1 MAMFTGFKP
10 QGMQKIANRLG
21 YSGDMVNFDSYLQQ
35 NPEKQRQM
43 IVYED
48 AARKM
53 AEGGV
58 VRKFQQGGFN
68 ISNLI
73 TNPFQVGTQAVVYG
87 PDGQQYG
94 NSMIAER
101 AGVTDVS
108 YTQPDRRPFNVPVGG
123 DVAFGGAPVGRGE
136 PILRGDPRFDAMPRV
151 ERMPQ
156 INNYTQGYTPGYQ
169 NPFAG
174 MAGPE
179 ADKFRKMAEDRRK
192 QIGQAPTLEDVEKR
206 YDMSTLDAQGF
217 AVKLDSD
224 GNPTRN
230 REKVSFYKDKAQ
242 KQYDE
247 QLAKHKEYQRIFGQN
262 YTVGQAQDYDR
273 EQRIIKRNQDLKQL
287 NPKFDLNY
295 YNSPEYKQFQS
306 DPRNNI
312 GTMDMRYSPY
322 FGQQGSGSI
331 GSAEDKAYINYL
343 RRTGQD
349 NLIREGVI
357 PQDKRGD
364 FGNLAGLISDTLP
377 SDFIPAQDPRDNV
390 AISAPSRPEDARG
403 GDIVERLAP
412 VNNQAQQ
419 AYVPTTGTGEGQIP
433 VFGTETNPQNITDAT
448 ALRAQTGALP
458 VGAVTQPELTP
469 FEQSQLIDTS
479 TGMGQAN
486 VVSATGQAGL
496 AQAGQTSAIPTAQM
510 TPVVAQ
516 EAVQNALATNQAA
529 QTDVS
534 DKAQILAAQATAS
547 SVANLNA
554 AQGNAILMASPS
566 QRAIREGELVDS
578 VTNAETAKTFT
589 EQVQAATATASDQA
603 TVAGQLA
610 TLTTNFDAT
619 NPPAW
624 ASGAIRGVQSV
635 MQQRGLGASSIAG
648 QALVQAAMES
658 ALPIAQADANTVRTF
673 ELQNL
678 SNRQQRAMLAAQ
690 QRASFIGQEFD
701 QQFQARVQ
709 NAAKIS
715 DVANRNFT
723 ADQQIQ
729 LENSRIANTLNLQN
743 LTNRQA
749 LVLAEA
755 SALTGLDTSNLT
767 NRQQAAVEN
776 AKSFLQVDMANLS
789 NEQQSGMF
797 NMQQLT
803 QSILTDQAALNASQ
817 QFNATSQ
824 NQVDQFFANLRSQ
837 VEQFN
842 ATQSNAQDQFNAG
855 ELNTLARFNAEVM
868 NARDQFNAQ
877 NQIAIAQNN
886 AVWRRELATADTA
899 AINRAN
905 ELNAKAVL
913 DISNE
918 AYDDLW
924 AFYADTMEWAW
935 KSAENEQDRINALG
949 VANISKEAQAYTAEQ
964 TKKAAGSSAIGS
976 MLGTL
981 GAAIIRGPFG

>member
-21 YSGDMVNFDSYLQQ
+21 YSGDMVNFDNYLQQ

-53 AEGGV
+53 AEGGYV
-58 VRKFQQGGFN
+58 NMQTGGTPSRFQRYPTETLNYIQNKPDDYTEYEINQVKNILNQRNNPTQQTASEPIMTSPGFN
-68 ISNLI
+68 
-73 TNPFQVGTQAVVYG
+73 PMY
-87 PDGQQYG
+87 
-94 NSMIAER
+94 E
-101 AGVTDVS
+101 
-108 YTQPDRRPFNVPVGG
+108 
-123 DVAFGGAPVGRGE
+123 GR
-136 PILRGDPRFDAMPRV
+136 
-151 ERMPQ
+151 
-156 INNYTQGYTPGYQ
+156 N
-169 NPFAG
+169 
-174 MAGPE
+174 
-179 ADKFRKMAEDRRK
+179 
-192 QIGQAPTLEDVEKR
+192 
-206 YDMSTLDAQGF
+206 
-217 AVKLDSD
+217 
-224 GNPTRN
+224 
-230 REKVSFYKDKAQ
+230 
-242 KQYDE
+242 
-247 QLAKHKEYQRIFGQN
+247 
-262 YTVGQAQDYDR
+262 AQDY
-273 EQRIIKRNQDLKQL
+273 
-287 NPKFDLNY
+287 
-295 YNSPEYKQFQS
+295 
-306 DPRNNI
+306 
-312 GTMDMRYSPY
+312 
-322 FGQQGSGSI
+322 GQQNRIPTFDYLYGQTPPPSLGGTSEPFYRPKP
-331 GSAEDKAYINYL
+331 GETLYRTDQAAMAENPNYPGFIA
-343 RRTGQD
+343 RTAVEPRQGGQYAMTSTGD
-349 NLIREGVI
+349 RVTVPLGFFGTAPGGNRFQAAIDQRTA
-357 PQDKRGD
+357 PQ
-364 FGNLAGLISDTLP
+364 LV
-377 SDFIPAQDPRDNV
+377 DPRDIASPLSTITPIFNYTYEQALSRQAQRDV
-390 AISAPSRPEDARG
+390 KSPEEAKAIADAIARG
-403 GDIVERLAP
+403 PSIPVDPRDAVAP
-412 VNNQAQQ
+412 ALQTTVAQQIPATQGTDRQQ

-433 VFGTETNPQNITDAT
+433 VFGTQTNPQNITDAT

-486 VVSATGQAGL
+486 VISATGQAGL
-496 AQAGQTSAIPTAQM
+496 AQAGQTGAIPAAQV

-624 ASGAIRGVQSV
+624 ASGAIRGVQAV

-981 GAAIIRGPFG
+981 GAAVIRGPFS

>member
-10 QGMQKIANRLG
+10 SGMQKIANRLG
-21 YSGDMVNFDSYLQQ
+21 YKGDMVNFDNYLEQ
-35 NPEKQRQM
+35 NPDKKRQM
-43 IVYED
+43 VVFED
-48 AARKM
+48 AARRM
-53 AEGGV
+53 AEGGY
-58 VRKFQQGGFN
+58 VRMAEGGMQQGMTSAPNYQDFLKSDIYKQQVMGGGD
-68 ISNLI
+68 NLFGV
-73 TNPFQVGTQAVVYG
+73 PAPAVIDPV
-87 PDGQQYG
+87 
-94 NSMIAER
+94 I
-101 AGVTDVS
+101 
-108 YTQPDRRPFNVPVGG
+108 VGG
-123 DVAFGGAPVGRGE
+123 KTYTFSNPVIGGAYR
-136 PILRGDPRFDAMPRV
+136 
-151 ERMPQ
+151 
-156 INNYTQGYTPGYQ
+156 
-169 NPFAG
+169 
-174 MAGPE
+174 
-179 ADKFRKMAEDRRK
+179 
-192 QIGQAPTLEDVEKR
+192 
-206 YDMSTLDAQGF
+206 
-217 AVKLDSD
+217 
-224 GNPTRN
+224 
-230 REKVSFYKDKAQ
+230 
-242 KQYDE
+242 
-247 QLAKHKEYQRIFGQN
+247 
-262 YTVGQAQDYDR
+262 DYM
-273 EQRIIKRNQDLKQL
+273 E
-287 NPKFDLNY
+287 
-295 YNSPEYKQFQS
+295 
-306 DPRNNI
+306 
-312 GTMDMRYSPY
+312 
-322 FGQQGSGSI
+322 SI
-331 GSAEDKAYINYL
+331 GAESFKRA
-343 RRTGQD
+343 
-349 NLIREGVI
+349 E
-357 PQDKRGD
+357 PQDANRID
-364 FGNLAGLISDTLP
+364 FTKGPGIP
-377 SDFIPAQDPRDNV
+377 SPTPVDPRDAV
-390 AISAPSRPEDARG
+390 APAPQTTVAQQIPATQGTDR
-403 GDIVERLAP
+403 
-412 VNNQAQQ
+412 QQ
-419 AYVPTTGTGEGQIP
+419 AYVPTMGVGQGQIP
-433 VFGTETNPQNITDAT
+433 VFGTEGSPKGIQDAT
-448 ALRAQTGALP
+448 VVRAQTGALP

-469 FEQSQLIDTS
+469 FEQSQLIDPRI
-479 TGMGQAN
+479 GMGQAN
-486 VVSATGQAGL
+486 VISQTAQAGL
-496 AQAGQTSAIPTAQM
+496 QQAGATTGTAAQV

-516 EAVQNALATNQAA
+516 ESVQNAVASNQAA
-529 QTDVS
+529 QTDLS
-534 DKAQILAAQATAS
+534 DNAQILAAQATAS
-547 SVANLNA
+547 SVANLDA
-554 AQGNAILMASPS
+554 AQGNAILMSGPA

-578 VTNAETAKTFT
+578 VTNAEVAKTFT
-589 EQVQAATATASDQA
+589 EQIDAATSTASDQA

-610 TLTTNFDAT
+610 SLTANFDAT

-624 ASGAIRGVQSV
+624 ASGAIRGVQAV

-701 QQFQARVQ
+701 QAFQARVQ

-715 DVANRNFT
+715 DIANRNFT
-723 ADQQIQ
+723 AEQQVQ

-743 LTNRQA
+743 LSNRQA

-755 SALTGLDTSNLT
+755 SALSGLDTSNLT

-776 AKSFLQVDMANLS
+776 AKAFLQVDMANLS

-803 QSILTDQAALNASQ
+803 QSILTDQAALNAAQ

-855 ELNTLARFNAEVM
+855 EMNTLARFNAEVM

-918 AYDDLW
+918 TYDDLW
-924 AFYADTMEWAW
+924 SFYADTMEWAW

-949 VANISKEAQAYTAEQ
+949 VANISKEAQQYTAEQ
-964 TKKAAGSSAIGS
+964 TKKAAGSTAIGS

>member
-1 MAMFTGFKP
+1 MAMFKGFKP

-21 YSGDMVNFDSYLQQ
+21 YSGDMVNFDNYLEQ

-53 AEGGV
+53 AEGGYV
-58 VRKFQQGGFN
+58 SMQTGGLFGAGLGGIGNTRVLGASVGSLGAPSYVSPIMPPTDPNNPLGPVGTAVMRYGYNPTTNQYSISGGGGEQFPEGFESSMNYGDLYKKYPQIKGVFEGGRPQPNQKTLQDMMVGQPGLPMMVSPGFDPRYEGRNAQDYGQRNQIPVGTGGFGQEGFD
-68 ISNLI
+68 IEKAR
-73 TNPFQVGTQAVVYG
+73 QVT
-87 PDGQQYG
+87 P
-94 NSMIAER
+94 
-101 AGVTDVS
+101 
-108 YTQPDRRPFNVPVGG
+108 
-123 DVAFGGAPVGRGE
+123 
-136 PILRGDPRFDAMPRV
+136 DPRLLEL
-151 ERMPQ
+151 ER
-156 INNYTQGYTPGYQ
+156 N
-169 NPFAG
+169 
-174 MAGPE
+174 
-179 ADKFRKMAEDRRK
+179 FRGA
-192 QIGQAPTLEDVEKR
+192 ATA
-206 YDMSTLDAQGF
+206 DMSTRLRPDGSLYVGSSSMFGDIYGQGG
-217 AVKLDSD
+217 L
-224 GNPTRN
+224 
-230 REKVSFYKDKAQ
+230 
-242 KQYDE
+242 
-247 QLAKHKEYQRIFGQN
+247 YQQT
-262 YTVGQAQDYDR
+262 Y
-273 EQRIIKRNQDLKQL
+273 
-287 NPKFDLNY
+287 P
-295 YNSPEYKQFQS
+295 
-306 DPRNNI
+306 
-312 GTMDMRYSPY
+312 
-322 FGQQGSGSI
+322 SG
-331 GSAEDKAYINYL
+331 L
-343 RRTGQD
+343 
-349 NLIREGVI
+349 V
-357 PQDKRGD
+357 
-364 FGNLAGLISDTLP
+364 
-377 SDFIPAQDPRDNV
+377 DPRDNV
-390 AISAPSRPEDARG
+390 AKPTPPAIAADTNEYMDYFVLPDGTGFEKDRRNRMAIPTGAKGVSYDEYLKLPKQQPLSGLKSVEDDR
-403 GDIVERLAP
+403 
-412 VNNQAQQ
+412 QQ
-419 AYVPTTGTGEGQIP
+419 AYVPTTGTGQGQIP
-433 VFGTETNPQNITDAT
+433 VFGTQTNPQNITDAT

-469 FEQSQLIDTS
+469 FEQSQLINPN

-486 VVSATGQAGL
+486 VISATGQAGL
-496 AQAGQTSAIPTAQM
+496 AQAGQTGAIPAAQM

-624 ASGAIRGVQSV
+624 ASGAIRGVQAV

-981 GAAIIRGPFG
+981 GAAVIRGPFS

>member
-10 QGMQKIANRLG
+10 SGMQKIANRLG
-21 YSGDMVNFDSYLQQ
+21 YKGDMVNFDNYLEQ
-35 NPEKQRQM
+35 NPDKKRQM
-43 IVYED
+43 VVFED
-48 AARKM
+48 TARRM
-53 AEGGV
+53 AEGGY
-58 VRKFQQGGFN
+58 VRMQTGGMPSYVGPIN
-68 ISNLI
+68 TGGIGAAVMRYGYNPTTNQYSIS
-73 TNPFQVGTQAVVYG
+73 GG
-87 PDGQQYG
+87 GGQQ
-94 NSMIAER
+94 
-101 AGVTDVS
+101 
-108 YTQPDRRPFNVPVGG
+108 F
-123 DVAFGGAPVGRGE
+123 
-136 PILRGDPRFDAMPRV
+136 
-151 ERMPQ
+151 
-156 INNYTQGYTPGYQ
+156 
-169 NPFAG
+169 
-174 MAGPE
+174 PE
-179 ADKFRKMAEDRRK
+179 
-192 QIGQAPTLEDVEKR
+192 
-206 YDMSTLDAQGF
+206 GF
-217 AVKLDSD
+217 ES
-224 GNPTRN
+224 
-230 REKVSFYKDKAQ
+230 
-242 KQYDE
+242 
-247 QLAKHKEYQRIFGQN
+247 
-262 YTVGQAQDYDR
+262 
-273 EQRIIKRNQDLKQL
+273 
-287 NPKFDLNY
+287 
-295 YNSPEYKQFQS
+295 
-306 DPRNNI
+306 
-312 GTMDMRYSPY
+312 
-322 FGQQGSGSI
+322 SGSMEELYKKYPNI
-331 GSAEDKAYINYL
+331 RGVFEQGVPISIPGGEDQSPLKFEQVAE
-343 RRTGQD
+343 
-349 NLIREGVI
+349 
-357 PQDKRGD
+357 
-364 FGNLAGLISDTLP
+364 
-377 SDFIPAQDPRDNV
+377 PARPVDPRDAV
-390 AISAPSRPEDARG
+390 APAPQTTVAQQIPATQGADR
-403 GDIVERLAP
+403 
-412 VNNQAQQ
+412 QQ
-419 AYVPTTGTGEGQIP
+419 AYVPTMGVGQGQIP
-433 VFGTETNPQNITDAT
+433 VFGTEGSPKGIQDAT
-448 ALRAQTGALP
+448 AVRAQTGALP

-469 FEQSQLIDTS
+469 FEQSQLIDPR

-486 VVSATGQAGL
+486 VISQTAQAGL
-496 AQAGQTSAIPTAQM
+496 QQAGTTTGTATQVM
-510 TPVVAQ
+510 PVVAQ
-516 EAVQNALATNQAA
+516 EAVQNAIDTNQAA
-529 QTDVS
+529 QTNVS
-534 DKAQILAAQATAS
+534 DNAQILAAQATAS
-547 SVANLNA
+547 SVANLDA
-554 AQGNAILMASPS
+554 AQGNAILMSGPA

-578 VTNAETAKTFT
+578 VTNAEVAKTFT
-589 EQVQAATATASDQA
+589 EQIDAATATASDQA

-610 TLTTNFDAT
+610 SLTANFDAT

-624 ASGAIRGVQSV
+624 ASGAIRGVQAV

-701 QQFQARVQ
+701 QAFQARVQ

-715 DVANRNFT
+715 DIANRNFT
-723 ADQQIQ
+723 AEQQIQ

-743 LTNRQA
+743 LSNKQA

-776 AKSFLQVDMANLS
+776 AKAFLQVDMANLS

-803 QSILTDQAALNASQ
+803 QSILTDQAALNAAQ

-855 ELNTLARFNAEVM
+855 EMNTLARFNAEVM

-924 AFYADTMEWAW
+924 AFFADTMEWAW

-949 VANISKEAQAYTAEQ
+949 VANISKEAQAYTAQQ
-964 TKKAAGSSAIGS
+964 TKKASGSTALGNMVATLGSAIIKG
-976 MLGTL
+976 M
-981 GAAIIRGPFG
+981 P

>member
-1 MAMFTGFKP
+1 MFTGFKP
-10 QGMQKIANRLG
+10 SGMQKIANRLG
-21 YSGDMVNFDSYLQQ
+21 YKGDMVNFDNYLEQ
-35 NPEKQRQM
+35 NPDKKRQM
-43 IVYED
+43 VVFED
-48 AARKM
+48 AAKRM
-53 AEGGV
+53 AEGGY
-58 VRKFQQGGFN
+58 VRMAEGGMQQGMTSAPNYQDFLKSG
-68 ISNLI
+68 IYKERVMGGGDNLFGVAAPSVI
-73 TNPFQVGTQAVVYG
+73 DPVTVDGKTYNFANPVIGDAYRAYMENLKSPPASIPRTPSDMETF
-87 PDGQQYG
+87 P
-94 NSMIAER
+94 IAEF
-101 AGVTDVS
+101 
-108 YTQPDRRPFNVPVGG
+108 QPMPQQVDTPTGLPET
-123 DVAFGGAPVGRGE
+123 FGGEG
-136 PILRGDPRFDAMPRV
+136 F
-151 ERMPQ
+151 
-156 INNYTQGYTPGYQ
+156 
-169 NPFAG
+169 
-174 MAGPE
+174 
-179 ADKFRKMAEDRRK
+179 
-192 QIGQAPTLEDVEKR
+192 DVEKAR
-206 YDMSTLDAQGF
+206 QVT
-217 AVKLDSD
+217 
-224 GNPTRN
+224 P
-230 REKVSFYKDKAQ
+230 
-242 KQYDE
+242 
-247 QLAKHKEYQRIFGQN
+247 
-262 YTVGQAQDYDR
+262 
-273 EQRIIKRNQDLKQL
+273 
-287 NPKFDLNY
+287 
-295 YNSPEYKQFQS
+295 
-306 DPRNNI
+306 DPRLLELERNFR
-312 GTMDMRYSPY
+312 GMATSDVSQRLRPDGSLYVGSSSM
-322 FGQQGSGSI
+322 FGDIYGQGGSYQQT
-331 GSAEDKAYINYL
+331 Y
-343 RRTGQD
+343 
-349 NLIREGVI
+349 
-357 PQDKRGD
+357 PRG
-364 FGNLAGLISDTLP
+364 LV
-377 SDFIPAQDPRDNV
+377 DPRDAV
-390 AISAPSRPEDARG
+390 ASAPQTTVAQQIPATQGADR
-403 GDIVERLAP
+403 
-412 VNNQAQQ
+412 QQ
-419 AYVPTTGTGEGQIP
+419 AYVPTMGEGQGQIP
-433 VFGTETNPQNITDAT
+433 VFGTEDSPKGIQDAT

-469 FEQSQLIDTS
+469 FEQSQLIDPR

-486 VVSATGQAGL
+486 VISQTAQAGL
-496 AQAGQTSAIPTAQM
+496 QQAGTTTGTAAQVM
-510 TPVVAQ
+510 PVVAQ
-516 EAVQNALATNQAA
+516 EAVQNAIDTNQAA
-529 QTDVS
+529 QTNVS
-534 DKAQILAAQATAS
+534 DNAQILAAQATAS
-547 SVANLNA
+547 SVANLDA
-554 AQGNAILMASPS
+554 AQGNAILMSGPA

-578 VTNAETAKTFT
+578 VTNAEVAKTFT
-589 EQVQAATATASDQA
+589 EQIDAATATASDQA

-610 TLTTNFDAT
+610 SLTANFDAT

-624 ASGAIRGVQSV
+624 ASGAIRGVQAV

-658 ALPIAQADANTVRTF
+658 ALPIAQADATTVRTF

-701 QQFQARVQ
+701 QAFQARVQ

-715 DVANRNFT
+715 DIANRNFT
-723 ADQQIQ
+723 AEQQIQ

-743 LTNRQA
+743 LSNRQA

-776 AKSFLQVDMANLS
+776 AKAFLQVDMANLS

-803 QSILTDQAALNASQ
+803 QSILTDQAALNAAQ

-855 ELNTLARFNAEVM
+855 EMNTLARFNAEVM

-949 VANISKEAQAYTAEQ
+949 VANISKEAQQYTAEQ

>member
-10 QGMQKIANRLG
+10 SGMQKIANRLG
-21 YSGDMVNFDSYLQQ
+21 YKGDMVNFDNYLEQ
-35 NPEKQRQM
+35 NPDKKRQM
-43 IVYED
+43 VVFED
-48 AARKM
+48 AARRM
-53 AEGGV
+53 AEGGY
-58 VRKFQQGGFN
+58 VRMAEGGMQQGMTSAPNYQDFLKSDIYKQQVMGGGD
-68 ISNLI
+68 NLFGV
-73 TNPFQVGTQAVVYG
+73 PAPAVIDPV
-87 PDGQQYG
+87 
-94 NSMIAER
+94 I
-101 AGVTDVS
+101 
-108 YTQPDRRPFNVPVGG
+108 VGG
-123 DVAFGGAPVGRGE
+123 KTYTFSNPVIGGAYR
-136 PILRGDPRFDAMPRV
+136 
-151 ERMPQ
+151 
-156 INNYTQGYTPGYQ
+156 
-169 NPFAG
+169 
-174 MAGPE
+174 
-179 ADKFRKMAEDRRK
+179 
-192 QIGQAPTLEDVEKR
+192 
-206 YDMSTLDAQGF
+206 
-217 AVKLDSD
+217 
-224 GNPTRN
+224 
-230 REKVSFYKDKAQ
+230 
-242 KQYDE
+242 
-247 QLAKHKEYQRIFGQN
+247 
-262 YTVGQAQDYDR
+262 DYM
-273 EQRIIKRNQDLKQL
+273 E
-287 NPKFDLNY
+287 
-295 YNSPEYKQFQS
+295 
-306 DPRNNI
+306 
-312 GTMDMRYSPY
+312 
-322 FGQQGSGSI
+322 SI
-331 GSAEDKAYINYL
+331 GAESFKRA
-343 RRTGQD
+343 
-349 NLIREGVI
+349 E
-357 PQDKRGD
+357 PQDANRID
-364 FGNLAGLISDTLP
+364 FTKGPGIP
-377 SDFIPAQDPRDNV
+377 SPTPVDPRDAV
-390 AISAPSRPEDARG
+390 APAPQTTVAQQIPATQGTDR
-403 GDIVERLAP
+403 
-412 VNNQAQQ
+412 QQ
-419 AYVPTTGTGEGQIP
+419 AYVPTMGVGQGQIP
-433 VFGTETNPQNITDAT
+433 VFGTEGSPKGIQDAT
-448 ALRAQTGALP
+448 VVRAQTGALP

-469 FEQSQLIDTS
+469 FEQSQLIDPTI
-479 TGMGQAN
+479 GMGQAN
-486 VVSATGQAGL
+486 VISQTAQAGL
-496 AQAGQTSAIPTAQM
+496 QQAGATTGTAAQV

-516 EAVQNALATNQAA
+516 ESVQNAVASNQAA
-529 QTDVS
+529 QTDLS
-534 DKAQILAAQATAS
+534 DNAQILAAQATAS
-547 SVANLNA
+547 SVANLDA
-554 AQGNAILMASPS
+554 AQGNAILMSGPA

-578 VTNAETAKTFT
+578 VTNAEVAKTFT
-589 EQVQAATATASDQA
+589 EQIDAATSTASDQA

-610 TLTTNFDAT
+610 SLTANFDAT

-624 ASGAIRGVQSV
+624 ASGAIRGVQAV

-701 QQFQARVQ
+701 QAFQARVQ

-715 DVANRNFT
+715 DIANRNFT
-723 ADQQIQ
+723 AEQQVQ

-743 LTNRQA
+743 LSNRQA

-755 SALTGLDTSNLT
+755 SALSGLDTSNLT

-776 AKSFLQVDMANLS
+776 AKAFLQVDMANLS

-803 QSILTDQAALNASQ
+803 QSILTDQAALNAAQ

-855 ELNTLARFNAEVM
+855 EMNTLARFNAEVM

-918 AYDDLW
+918 TYDDLW
-924 AFYADTMEWAW
+924 SFYADTMEWAW

-949 VANISKEAQAYTAEQ
+949 VANISKEAQQYTAEQ
-964 TKKAAGSSAIGS
+964 TKKAAGSTAIGS

>member
-10 QGMQKIANRLG
+10 SGMQKIANRLG
-21 YSGDMVNFDSYLQQ
+21 YKGDMVNFDNYLEQ
-35 NPEKQRQM
+35 NPDKKRQM
-43 IVYED
+43 VVFED
-48 AARKM
+48 AARRM

-58 VRKFQQGGFN
+58 A
-68 ISNLI
+68 
-73 TNPFQVGTQAVVYG
+73 TN
-87 PDGQQYG
+87 
-94 NSMIAER
+94 R
-101 AGVTDVS
+101 
-108 YTQPDRRPFNVPVGG
+108 
-123 DVAFGGAPVGRGE
+123 
-136 PILRGDPRFDAMPRV
+136 
-151 ERMPQ
+151 
-156 INNYTQGYTPGYQ
+156 
-169 NPFAG
+169 
-174 MAGPE
+174 
-179 ADKFRKMAEDRRK
+179 
-192 QIGQAPTLEDVEKR
+192 
-206 YDMSTLDAQGF
+206 
-217 AVKLDSD
+217 
-224 GNPTRN
+224 
-230 REKVSFYKDKAQ
+230 
-242 KQYDE
+242 
-247 QLAKHKEYQRIFGQN
+247 
-262 YTVGQAQDYDR
+262 
-273 EQRIIKRNQDLKQL
+273 
-287 NPKFDLNY
+287 
-295 YNSPEYKQFQS
+295 
-306 DPRNNI
+306 
-312 GTMDMRYSPY
+312 
-322 FGQQGSGSI
+322 
-331 GSAEDKAYINYL
+331 
-343 RRTGQD
+343 
-349 NLIREGVI
+349 
-357 PQDKRGD
+357 
-364 FGNLAGLISDTLP
+364 
-377 SDFIPAQDPRDNV
+377 
-390 AISAPSRPEDARG
+390 
-403 GDIVERLAP
+403 
-412 VNNQAQQ
+412 QQ
-419 AYVPTTGTGEGQIP
+419 AYVPTMGEGQGQIP
-433 VFGTETNPQNITDAT
+433 VFGTEGDPKGIQDAT
-448 ALRAQTGALP
+448 AVRAQTGALP

-469 FEQSQLIDTS
+469 FEQSQLIDPR

-486 VVSATGQAGL
+486 VINQTAQAGL
-496 AQAGQTSAIPTAQM
+496 QQTQTTPTGTAAQV

-516 EAVQNALATNQAA
+516 EAVQDAVSSNQAA
-529 QTDVS
+529 QTDLS
-534 DKAQILAAQATAS
+534 DNAQILAAQTTAS
-547 SVANLNA
+547 SVANLDA
-554 AQGNAILMASPS
+554 AQGNAILMSSPA

-578 VTNAETAKTFT
+578 VTNAEVAKTFT
-589 EQVQAATATASDQA
+589 EQIDAATATASDQA

-610 TLTTNFDAT
+610 SLTANFDAT

-624 ASGAIRGVQSV
+624 AAGAIRGVNAV

-701 QQFQARVQ
+701 QAFQARVQ

-715 DVANRNFT
+715 DIANRNFT
-723 ADQQIQ
+723 AEQQVQ

-743 LTNRQA
+743 LSNRQA

-755 SALTGLDTSNLT
+755 SALSGLDTSNLT

-776 AKSFLQVDMANLS
+776 AKAFLQVDMANLS

-803 QSILTDQAALNASQ
+803 QSILTDQAALNAAQ

-837 VEQFN
+837 IEQFN

-855 ELNTLARFNAEVM
+855 EMNTLARFNAEVM

-924 AFYADTMEWAW
+924 AFFADTMEWAW

-949 VANISKEAQAYTAEQ
+949 VANISKEAQAYTAQQ
-964 TKKAAGSSAIGS
+964 TKKAAGSTALGS
-976 MLGTL
+976 MMGTL
-981 GAAIIRGPFG
+981 GAAIIRGM

>member
-58 VRKFQQGGFN
+58 VHKFQQGGYPSDMEQFP
-68 ISNLI
+68 L
-73 TNPFQVGTQAVVYG
+73 A
-87 PDGQQYG
+87 
-94 NSMIAER
+94 
-101 AGVTDVS
+101 
-108 YTQPDRRPFNVPVGG
+108 
-123 DVAFGGAPVGRGE
+123 
-136 PILRGDPRFDAMPRV
+136 
-151 ERMPQ
+151 Q
-156 INNYTQGYTPGYQ
+156 INPGMEQ
-169 NPFAG
+169 QVP
-174 MAGPE
+174 
-179 ADKFRKMAEDRRK
+179 
-192 QIGQAPTLEDVEKR
+192 
-206 YDMSTLDAQGF
+206 GF
-217 AVKLDSD
+217 PGTAVP
-224 GNPTRN
+224 N
-230 REKVSFYKDKAQ
+230 
-242 KQYDE
+242 
-247 QLAKHKEYQRIFGQN
+247 
-262 YTVGQAQDYDR
+262 
-273 EQRIIKRNQDLKQL
+273 
-287 NPKFDLNY
+287 
-295 YNSPEYKQFQS
+295 
-306 DPRNNI
+306 
-312 GTMDMRYSPY
+312 
-322 FGQQGSGSI
+322 
-331 GSAEDKAYINYL
+331 
-343 RRTGQD
+343 
-349 NLIREGVI
+349 
-357 PQDKRGD
+357 
-364 FGNLAGLISDTLP
+364 
-377 SDFIPAQDPRDNV
+377 DPRDNV
-390 AISAPSRPEDARG
+390 ANPVSTPAP
-403 GDIVERLAP
+403 IAP
-412 VNNQAQQ
+412 NAPTTTPDRQQ
-419 AYVPTTGTGEGQIP
+419 AYVPTTGTGQGQIP
-433 VFGTETNPQNITDAT
+433 VFGTQTNPQNITDAT

-469 FEQSQLIDTS
+469 FEQSQLINPN

-486 VVSATGQAGL
+486 VISATGQAGL
-496 AQAGQTSAIPTAQM
+496 AQAGQTSAIPAAQV
-510 TPVVAQ
+510 TPIVAQ
-516 EAVQNALATNQAA
+516 ESVQNALATNQAA
-529 QTDVS
+529 QTDLS
-534 DKAQILAAQATAS
+534 DNAQILAAQATAS

-554 AQGNAILMASPS
+554 AQGNAILMSSPS

-624 ASGAIRGVQSV
+624 ASGAIRGVQAV

-981 GAAIIRGPFG
+981 GAAVIRGPFS

>member
-10 QGMQKIANRLG
+10 SGMQKIANRLG
-21 YSGDMVNFDSYLQQ
+21 YKGDMVNFDNYLEQ
-35 NPEKQRQM
+35 NPDKKRQM
-43 IVYED
+43 VVFED
-48 AARKM
+48 AARRM
-53 AEGGV
+53 AEGGLASMIV
-58 VRKFQQGGFN
+58 
-68 ISNLI
+68 
-73 TNPFQVGTQAVVYG
+73 PGTQLEPKRNLPAFKPQTPPTAPQSMYNPGIIARPAVMSFGYNPKTGQFLQAGSGAPDNPGDFVFRGNYG
-87 PDGQQYG
+87 EIFNEFPEARARFDMGQQ
-94 NSMIAER
+94 
-101 AGVTDVS
+101 
-108 YTQPDRRPFNVPVGG
+108 
-123 DVAFGGAPVGRGE
+123 FG
-136 PILRGDPRFDAMPRV
+136 FD
-151 ERMPQ
+151 
-156 INNYTQGYTPGYQ
+156 
-169 NPFAG
+169 
-174 MAGPE
+174 
-179 ADKFRKMAEDRRK
+179 
-192 QIGQAPTLEDVEKR
+192 
-206 YDMSTLDAQGF
+206 
-217 AVKLDSD
+217 
-224 GNPTRN
+224 
-230 REKVSFYKDKAQ
+230 
-242 KQYDE
+242 
-247 QLAKHKEYQRIFGQN
+247 QLPPL
-262 YTVGQAQDYDR
+262 V
-273 EQRIIKRNQDLKQL
+273 
-287 NPKFDLNY
+287 
-295 YNSPEYKQFQS
+295 
-306 DPRNNI
+306 
-312 GTMDMRYSPY
+312 
-322 FGQQGSGSI
+322 
-331 GSAEDKAYINYL
+331 
-343 RRTGQD
+343 
-349 NLIREGVI
+349 
-357 PQDKRGD
+357 
-364 FGNLAGLISDTLP
+364 
-377 SDFIPAQDPRDNV
+377 DPRDAV
-390 AISAPSRPEDARG
+390 APAPQT
-403 GDIVERLAP
+403 IVTQQIPATQGTDR
-412 VNNQAQQ
+412 QQ
-419 AYVPTTGTGEGQIP
+419 AYVPTMGVGQGQIP
-433 VFGTETNPQNITDAT
+433 VFGTEGSPKGIQDAT
-448 ALRAQTGALP
+448 AVRAQTGALP

-469 FEQSQLIDTS
+469 FEQSQLIDPR

-486 VVSATGQAGL
+486 VISQTAQAGL
-496 AQAGQTSAIPTAQM
+496 QQAGATTGTAAQV
-510 TPVVAQ
+510 TPVIAQ
-516 EAVQNALATNQAA
+516 EAVQNAIDTNQAA
-529 QTDVS
+529 QTNVS
-534 DKAQILAAQATAS
+534 DNAQILAAQATAS
-547 SVANLNA
+547 SVANLDA
-554 AQGNAILMASPS
+554 AQGNAILMSGPA

-578 VTNAETAKTFT
+578 VTNAEVAKTFT
-589 EQVQAATATASDQA
+589 EQIDAATATASDQA

-610 TLTTNFDAT
+610 SLTANFDAT

-624 ASGAIRGVQSV
+624 ASGAIRGVQAV

-658 ALPIAQADANTVRTF
+658 ALPIAQADAITVRTF

-701 QQFQARVQ
+701 QAFQARVQ

-715 DVANRNFT
+715 DIANRNFT
-723 ADQQIQ
+723 AEQQVQ

-743 LTNRQA
+743 LSNRQA

-755 SALTGLDTSNLT
+755 SALSGLDTSNLT

-776 AKSFLQVDMANLS
+776 AKAFLQVDMANLS

-803 QSILTDQAALNASQ
+803 QSILTDQAALNAAQ

-855 ELNTLARFNAEVM
+855 EMNTLARFNAEVM

-949 VANISKEAQAYTAEQ
+949 VANISKEAQQYTAEQ

>member
-1 MAMFTGFKP
+1 MFTGFKP

-53 AEGGV
+53 AEGGYV
-58 VRKFQQGGFN
+58 SMQTGGLTGPVGTPEGLAGMMVGEPGPPIMTSPGFN
-68 ISNLI
+68 PMYEGRNA
-73 TNPFQVGTQAVVYG
+73 QDY
-87 PDGQQYG
+87 GQQNRIPTFDYLYG
-94 NSMIAER
+94 NLPPNNELESR
-101 AGVTDVS
+101 TF
-108 YTQPDRRPFNVPVGG
+108 YRPQPGETLYRTG
-123 DVAFGGAPVGRGE
+123 DVARAANPDTYPEFGVYPAVE
-136 PILRGDPRFDAMPRV
+136 P
-151 ERMPQ
+151 
-156 INNYTQGYTPGYQ
+156 
-169 NPFAG
+169 
-174 MAGPE
+174 
-179 ADKFRKMAEDRRK
+179 
-192 QIGQAPTLEDVEKR
+192 
-206 YDMSTLDAQGF
+206 
-217 AVKLDSD
+217 
-224 GNPTRN
+224 
-230 REKVSFYKDKAQ
+230 
-242 KQYDE
+242 
-247 QLAKHKEYQRIFGQN
+247 
-262 YTVGQAQDYDR
+262 
-273 EQRIIKRNQDLKQL
+273 
-287 NPKFDLNY
+287 
-295 YNSPEYKQFQS
+295 
-306 DPRNNI
+306 
-312 GTMDMRYSPY
+312 
-322 FGQQGSGSI
+322 
-331 GSAEDKAYINYL
+331 
-343 RRTGQD
+343 
-349 NLIREGVI
+349 REGGQYAITKTGERVTVPLGFFGTAPGGNRFQAAI
-357 PQDKRGD
+357 DQRTAPQ
-364 FGNLAGLISDTLP
+364 LV
-377 SDFIPAQDPRDNV
+377 DPRDNV
-390 AISAPSRPEDARG
+390 ATPISTPAP
-403 GDIVERLAP
+403 IAP
-412 VNNQAQQ
+412 NAPTTTPDRQQ
-419 AYVPTTGTGEGQIP
+419 AYVPTTGTGQGQIP
-433 VFGTETNPQNITDAT
+433 VFGTQTNPQNITDAT

-486 VVSATGQAGL
+486 VISATGQAGL
-496 AQAGQTSAIPTAQM
+496 AQAGQTSAIPAAQV
-510 TPVVAQ
+510 TPIVAQ
-516 EAVQNALATNQAA
+516 ESVQNALATNQAA
-529 QTDVS
+529 QTDLS
-534 DKAQILAAQATAS
+534 DNAQVLAAQATAS

-554 AQGNAILMASPS
+554 AQGNAILMSSPS

-624 ASGAIRGVQSV
+624 ASGAIRGVQAV

-658 ALPIAQADANTVRTF
+658 ALPIAQADANTVRAF
-673 ELQNL
+673 EIQNL

-913 DISNE
+913 DISNQS
-918 AYDDLW
+918 YDDLW

-981 GAAIIRGPFG
+981 GAAVIRGPFS

>member
-1 MAMFTGFKP
+1 MAMFKGFKP

-21 YSGDMVNFDSYLQQ
+21 YSGDMVNFDNYLQQ

-53 AEGGV
+53 AEGGY
-58 VRKFQQGGFN
+58 VRMQTGGLIGAGLGGIATTGVLGSSVGSLGAPSYVSPIMPPTDPN
-68 ISNLI
+68 NPLGPVGAAVMRYGYNPTTNQYSIS
-73 TNPFQVGTQAVVYG
+73 GG
-87 PDGQQYG
+87 GGQQFHVGFESSMNYG
-94 NSMIAER
+94 DLYKKYPQIKGVFER
-101 AGVTDVS
+101 GRP
-108 YTQPDRRPFNVPVGG
+108 QPKTLQDMMV
-123 DVAFGGAPVGRGE
+123 GE
-136 PILRGDPRFDAMPRV
+136 PGLPMMTSPGFDPRY
-151 ERMPQ
+151 E
-156 INNYTQGYTPGYQ
+156 G
-169 NPFAG
+169 
-174 MAGPE
+174 
-179 ADKFRKMAEDRRK
+179 
-192 QIGQAPTLEDVEKR
+192 
-206 YDMSTLDAQGF
+206 
-217 AVKLDSD
+217 
-224 GNPTRN
+224 RN
-230 REKVSFYKDKAQ
+230 
-242 KQYDE
+242 
-247 QLAKHKEYQRIFGQN
+247 
-262 YTVGQAQDYDR
+262 AQDYG
-273 EQRIIKRNQDLKQL
+273 QRNQIPVGTGGFGQEG
-287 NPKFDLNY
+287 FDIEKARQVT
-295 YNSPEYKQFQS
+295 P
-306 DPRNNI
+306 DPRLLELEKNFRGI
-312 GTMDMRYSPY
+312 ASADLSTRLRPDGSLYVGSSSM
-322 FGQQGSGSI
+322 FGDIYGQGGSYQQTYPSG
-331 GSAEDKAYINYL
+331 L
-343 RRTGQD
+343 
-349 NLIREGVI
+349 V
-357 PQDKRGD
+357 
-364 FGNLAGLISDTLP
+364 
-377 SDFIPAQDPRDNV
+377 DPRDNV
-390 AISAPSRPEDARG
+390 AKPTPPAIAADTNEYMDYFVLPDGTGFAKDRRNRMAIPEGAKGVSYDEYLKLPQQKPLSGLQSAP
-403 GDIVERLAP
+403 
-412 VNNQAQQ
+412 QQ
-419 AYVPTTGTGEGQIP
+419 AYVPTTGTGQGQIP
-433 VFGTETNPQNITDAT
+433 VFGTQTNPQNITDAT

-486 VVSATGQAGL
+486 VISATGQAGL
-496 AQAGQTSAIPTAQM
+496 AQAGQTGAIPAAQM

-624 ASGAIRGVQSV
+624 ASGAIRGVQAV

-913 DISNE
+913 DISNQS
-918 AYDDLW
+918 YDDLW

-981 GAAIIRGPFG
+981 GAAVIRGPFS

>member
-10 QGMQKIANRLG
+10 SGMQKIANRLG
-21 YSGDMVNFDSYLQQ
+21 YSGDMVNFDNYLQQ
-35 NPEKQRQM
+35 NPDKQRQM
-43 IVYED
+43 IVFED
-48 AARKM
+48 AARRM
-53 AEGGV
+53 AEGGYV
-58 VRKFQQGGFN
+58 SMQTGGTLKESRLQTPPYAPQDMYNPGMIPRPAVMSFGYNPKTGQFLQAGSGTPDIPGDFVFAGNYGEIFN
-68 ISNLI
+68 QFPEARARFNM
-73 TNPFQVGTQAVVYG
+73 
-87 PDGQQYG
+87 GQQLG
-94 NSMIAER
+94 
-101 AGVTDVS
+101 
-108 YTQPDRRPFNVPVGG
+108 
-123 DVAFGGAPVGRGE
+123 
-136 PILRGDPRFDAMPRV
+136 FD
-151 ERMPQ
+151 
-156 INNYTQGYTPGYQ
+156 
-169 NPFAG
+169 
-174 MAGPE
+174 
-179 ADKFRKMAEDRRK
+179 K
-192 QIGQAPTLEDVEKR
+192 
-206 YDMSTLDAQGF
+206 
-217 AVKLDSD
+217 
-224 GNPTRN
+224 
-230 REKVSFYKDKAQ
+230 
-242 KQYDE
+242 
-247 QLAKHKEYQRIFGQN
+247 
-262 YTVGQAQDYDR
+262 
-273 EQRIIKRNQDLKQL
+273 
-287 NPKFDLNY
+287 
-295 YNSPEYKQFQS
+295 
-306 DPRNNI
+306 
-312 GTMDMRYSPY
+312 
-322 FGQQGSGSI
+322 
-331 GSAEDKAYINYL
+331 
-343 RRTGQD
+343 
-349 NLIREGVI
+349 
-357 PQDKRGD
+357 
-364 FGNLAGLISDTLP
+364 LP
-377 SDFIPAQDPRDNV
+377 SLADPRDAV
-390 AISAPSRPEDARG
+390 ASAPQTTVAQQIPATQEADR
-403 GDIVERLAP
+403 
-412 VNNQAQQ
+412 QQ
-419 AYVPTTGTGEGQIP
+419 AYVPTMGEGQGQIP
-433 VFGTETNPQNITDAT
+433 VFGTEGSPKGIQDAT

-469 FEQSQLIDTS
+469 FEQSQLIDPR

-486 VVSATGQAGL
+486 VISQTAQAGL
-496 AQAGQTSAIPTAQM
+496 QQAGTTTGTVAQV

-516 EAVQNALATNQAA
+516 EAVQNAIDTNQAA
-529 QTDVS
+529 QTNVS
-534 DKAQILAAQATAS
+534 DNAQILAAQATAS
-547 SVANLNA
+547 SVANLDA
-554 AQGNAILMASPS
+554 AQGNAILMSGPA

-578 VTNAETAKTFT
+578 VTNAEVAKTFT
-589 EQVQAATATASDQA
+589 EQIDAATATASDQA

-610 TLTTNFDAT
+610 SLTANFDAT

-624 ASGAIRGVQSV
+624 ASGAIRGVQAV

-701 QQFQARVQ
+701 QAFQARVQ

-715 DVANRNFT
+715 DIANRNFT
-723 ADQQIQ
+723 AEQQIQ

-743 LTNRQA
+743 LSNKQA

-776 AKSFLQVDMANLS
+776 AKAFLQVDMANLS

-803 QSILTDQAALNASQ
+803 QSILTDQAALNAAQ

-855 ELNTLARFNAEVM
+855 EMNTLARFNAEVM

-949 VANISKEAQAYTAEQ
+949 VANISKEAQQYTAEQ

-981 GAAIIRGPFG
+981 GAAIIRGPFGS